1 MDLQKGQSLQGL
13 SNERTRK
20 YIIFLVIFM
29 AMVAI
34 MDQYLS
40 FIETTAI
47 PYILEEYSVSDTQYA
62 WWKSIYFLPT
72 LLVFLLNG
80 LNDIIGRKKTILIL
94 ILIFGL
100 SSFGIVFFTPS
111 IHMFMIF
118 LAIITFAAV
127 SNIWTIP
134 ISEEAPAER
143 RAKYASIVYFL
154 SLIPL
159 QAIIPPLLD
168 RMGLSWKWM
177 YGIIFILMIPIL
189 IMWLFMKETK
199 RFEKI
204 KKDRKKGK
212 IKHKYFGFGDIN
224 RSDLKYIIFSSIIW
238 MSGLIVTMLLVWA
251 GHFFRDIH
259 GYSLDQWSLVLLGG
273 LSFMMVG
280 TLVGGWTMDRLG
292 RKTGLIIGSIGL
304 GSFLVLI
311 GILPISVSP
320 IAMVVSGFF
329 MGFSYTWIITF
340 IPEIFP
346 TDRRGT
352 CMGLTTS
359 IARISY
365 VVGPALAAIL
375 LTISPTM
382 ELFWIVAGIISIIPI
397 AFIILFHPYET
408 KQKELETIETSR

>member
-1 MDLQKGQSLQGL
+1 MDSQKEQSVHSL
-13 SNERTRK
+13 SKERTRK
-20 YIIFLVIFM
+20 YILFLVFFM

-47 PYILEEYSVSDTQYA
+47 PYILEEYSVTDTHYS
-62 WWKSIYFLPT
+62 WWKSVYFIPT

-100 SSFGIVFFTPS
+100 ASFGIVFFTPTF
-111 IHMFMIF
+111 HMFMLF

-143 RAKYASIVYFL
+143 RAKYASIVYFI

-168 RMGLSWKWM
+168 RMNLSWKWM
-177 YGIIFILMIPIL
+177 YGFIFLLMIPIL

-199 RFEKI
+199 RFEEIKEGR
-204 KKDRKKGK
+204 KKDK

-224 RSDLKYIIFSSIIW
+224 RRDLKYIIFSSIIW
-238 MSGLIVTMLLVWA
+238 MTGLIVTMLLVWA
-251 GHFFRDIH
+251 GHYFRDIH
-259 GYSLDQWSLVLLGG
+259 GYSLDQWSLILLGG
-273 LSFMMVG
+273 LSFMMIG
-280 TLVGGWTMDRLG
+280 TLFGGWTMDKLG

-304 GSFLVLI
+304 GFFLALI
-311 GILPISVSP
+311 GILPFSVSP
-320 IAMVVSGFF
+320 FAMVFSGFF

-340 IPEIFP
+340 VPEIFP

-365 VVGPALAAIL
+365 VIGPALAAIL

-382 ELFWIVAGIISIIPI
+382 ELFWITAGIISIIPI

-408 KQKELETIETSR
+408 KQKELEIIETAR